1 VTADPPGTPSPLP
14 ASRQPRQGAADFG
27 AGLPGTFFPTAGPLP
42 RPDWNPGERGAA
54 MGPAL
59 GTPRIVVGVD
69 ESPAS
74 LAALRWAAR
83 EAGLRAVRLQVVRA
97 WERARWR
104 VAPYASR
111 PHHLAGRDEDRAAA
125 SARLEGA
132 VRTTL
137 GPAPAVPVTVE
148 VAEGLATQVLL
159 DRAAG
164 AELLVLGGVASTG
177 RDAIGPV
184 ARDCLRHP
192 PCPIVVVSWERNEIP
207 VPV

>member
-1 VTADPPGTPSPLP
+1 MNTAHGK
-14 ASRQPRQGAADFG
+14 
-27 AGLPGTFFPTAGPLP
+27 
-42 RPDWNPGERGAA
+42 
-54 MGPAL
+54 
-59 GTPRIVVGVD
+59 PRIVVGVD

-83 EAGLRAVRLQVVRA
+83 EAGLRATRLQVVQA

-104 VAPYASR
+104 VAPYASCVR
-111 PHHLAGRDEDRAAA
+111 LRGPDQGRAEAD
-125 SARLEGA
+125 ARLEGA
-132 VRTTL
+132 VRTML
-137 GPAPAVPVTVE
+137 GPVSAIPVTVE
-148 VAEGLATQVLL
+148 VAEGLPTQVLL

-177 RDAIGPV
+177 REAIGPV

-192 PCPIVVVSWERNEIP
+192 PCPIVVVSWERADIP

>member
-1 VTADPPGTPSPLP
+1 M
-14 ASRQPRQGAADFG
+14 QE
-27 AGLPGTFFPTAGPLP
+27 TFFPSVASGLG
-42 RPDWNPGERGAA
+42 PDWNRGERGAA
-54 MGPAL
+54 MNTAHGK
-59 GTPRIVVGVD
+59 PRIVVGVD

-83 EAGLRAVRLQVVRA
+83 EAGLRATRLQVVQA

-104 VAPYASR
+104 VAPYASCVR
-111 PHHLAGRDEDRAAA
+111 LRGTDEDRATAG
-125 SARLEGA
+125 ARLEGA
-132 VRTTL
+132 VRTML
-137 GPAPAVPVTVE
+137 GPASAIPVTVE

-159 DRAAG
+159 DRASG

-192 PCPIVVVSWERNEIP
+192 PCPIVVVSWEKADVP

>member
-1 VTADPPGTPSPLP
+1 MNSAHGK
-14 ASRQPRQGAADFG
+14 
-27 AGLPGTFFPTAGPLP
+27 
-42 RPDWNPGERGAA
+42 
-54 MGPAL
+54 
-59 GTPRIVVGVD
+59 PRIVVGVD
-69 ESPAS
+69 DSPAS

-83 EAGLRAVRLQVVRA
+83 EAGLRATRLQVVRA

-104 VAPYASR
+104 LAPYASR
-111 PHHLAGRDEDRAAA
+111 VRPGGRDEDPAAA
-125 SARLEGA
+125 GARLEGA
-132 VRTTL
+132 VRTML
-137 GPAPAVPVTVE
+137 GQASAIPVTME

-192 PCPIVVVSWERNEIP
+192 PCPIVVVSWERADIP

>member
-1 VTADPPGTPSPLP
+1 MNTAHGK
-14 ASRQPRQGAADFG
+14 
-27 AGLPGTFFPTAGPLP
+27 
-42 RPDWNPGERGAA
+42 
-54 MGPAL
+54 
-59 GTPRIVVGVD
+59 PRIVVGVD

-83 EAGLRAVRLQVVRA
+83 EAGLRATRLQVVQA

-104 VAPYASR
+104 VAPYASCVR
-111 PHHLAGRDEDRAAA
+111 LRGTDEDRAAA
-125 SARLEGA
+125 GARLEGA
-132 VRTTL
+132 VRTML
-137 GPAPAVPVTVE
+137 GPASAIPVTVE

-192 PCPIVVVSWERNEIP
+192 PCPIVVVSWEKADVP

>member
-1 VTADPPGTPSPLP
+1 MIP
-14 ASRQPRQGAADFG
+14 A
-27 AGLPGTFFPTAGPLP
+27 
-42 RPDWNPGERGAA
+42 RGN
-54 MGPAL
+54 
-59 GTPRIVVGVD
+59 PRIVVGVD

-83 EAGLRAVRLQVVRA
+83 EAGLRAARLQVVRA

-104 VAPYASR
+104 LAPYASR
-111 PHHLAGRDEDRAAA
+111 GCLPPGGDEDRAAA
-125 SARLEGA
+125 AVRLEGA
-132 VRTTL
+132 VRATF
-137 GPAPAVPVTVE
+137 GPASLIPVSVE

-192 PCPIVVVSWERNEIP
+192 PCPIVVVSWEPADIP

>member
-1 VTADPPGTPSPLP
+1 
-14 ASRQPRQGAADFG
+14 
-27 AGLPGTFFPTAGPLP
+27 
-42 RPDWNPGERGAA
+42 
-54 MGPAL
+54 
-59 GTPRIVVGVD
+59 VD

-83 EAGLRAVRLQVVRA
+83 EAGLRATGLQVVQA

-111 PHHLAGRDEDRAAA
+111 LRLRSQDEDQATAG
-125 SARLEGA
+125 ARLEGA
-132 VRTTL
+132 VRTAL
-137 GPAPAVPVTVE
+137 GPASVVPVTVE

-164 AELLVLGGVASTG
+164 AELLVLGGVISTG

-192 PCPIVVVSWERNEIP
+192 PCPIVVVSWEGPTSRCPCDRGAQVAGAPATKMQNGCP
-207 VPV
+207 AGSA

>member
-1 VTADPPGTPSPLP
+1 MAVHPLGQPARSAAVSRGATGGSMQETFCPSVASGLGPG
-14 ASRQPRQGAADFG
+14 
-27 AGLPGTFFPTAGPLP
+27 
-42 RPDWNPGERGAA
+42 WNRGERGAA
-54 MGPAL
+54 MNTAHGK
-59 GTPRIVVGVD
+59 PRIVVGVD

-83 EAGLRAVRLQVVRA
+83 EAGLRATRLQVVQA

-104 VAPYASR
+104 VAPYASCVR
-111 PHHLAGRDEDRAAA
+111 LRGTDEARAAA
-125 SARLEGA
+125 GARLEGA
-132 VRTTL
+132 VRTML
-137 GPAPAVPVTVE
+137 GPASAIPVTVE

-192 PCPIVVVSWERNEIP
+192 PCPIVVVSWEKADVP

>member
-1 VTADPPGTPSPLP
+1 M
-14 ASRQPRQGAADFG
+14 SRAHGSS
-27 AGLPGTFFPTAGPLP
+27 
-42 RPDWNPGERGAA
+42 
-54 MGPAL
+54 
-59 GTPRIVVGVD
+59 RIVVGVD
-69 ESPAS
+69 ESSAS

-83 EAGLRAVRLQVVRA
+83 EAGLRAARLQVVCA

-104 VAPYASR
+104 LAPYASR
-111 PHHLAGRDEDRAAA
+111 LHLPGRDEDRAAA
-125 SARLEGA
+125 GARLEGA
-132 VRTTL
+132 VRTML
-137 GPAPAVPVTVE
+137 GPAPAIPVSVE

-192 PCPIVVVSWERNEIP
+192 PCPIVVVSWEKADLP
-207 VPV
+207 VPA

>member
-1 VTADPPGTPSPLP
+1 MSP
-14 ASRQPRQGAADFG
+14 AA
-27 AGLPGTFFPTAGPLP
+27 
-42 RPDWNPGERGAA
+42 RN
-54 MGPAL
+54 
-59 GTPRIVVGVD
+59 PRIVVGVD

-83 EAGLRAVRLQVVRA
+83 EAGLRAARLQVVQA

-104 VAPYASR
+104 VAPYATR
-111 PHHLAGRDEDRAAA
+111 VGLRGGDEDSAAA
-125 SARLEGA
+125 GARLEGA
-132 VRTTL
+132 VRTML
-137 GPAPAVPVTVE
+137 GPGSAIPVTVE

-164 AELLVLGGVASTG
+164 ADLLVLGGVASTG

-192 PCPIVVVSWERNEIP
+192 PCPIVVVSWEKADVP